1 MWHFLSLLRVHF
13 VWSVNVWKALK
24 RYFSERTAAC
34 QQNHGGSL
42 AGAFD
47 LICRSAV
54 MLWHFRHN
62 SGSGQTNHLWYG
74 KLAHFTF
81 YLRLAVLTVS
91 YDAPCKHAGRIITIL
106 LKDIHS
112 ANWTILFFFIFF
124 ASFFLLPFS
133 SSSSSLPVCMHT
145 SPSSVGVW
153 RPPSPPPKCEMCGL
167 NRFATNY
174 TNFTS
179 A

>member
-24 RYFSERTAAC
+24 RCFSERTAAC
-34 QQNHGGSL
+34 QKNHGGSL

-81 YLRLAVLTVS
+81 YLLRPSLTRKACRPDNNNTSS
-91 YDAPCKHAGRIITIL
+91 YWTALLLFISLPLFPSFIIL
-106 LKDIHS
+106 L
-112 ANWTILFFFIFF
+112 LFLSISFQCGGLE
-124 ASFFLLPFS
+124 ASITS
-133 SSSSSLPVCMHT
+133 SQIWD
-145 SPSSVGVW
+145 VW
-153 RPPSPPPKCEMCGL
+153 AKPLCHQL
-167 NRFATNY
+167 Y
-174 TNFTS
+174 
-179 A
+179 

>member
-34 QQNHGGSL
+34 QKKHGGSL

-62 SGSGQTNHLWYG
+62 SGLGQTNHLWYG

-81 YLRLAVLTVS
+81 YLSLCCLHCLLRCMCEHMSQIFGHWCTVLVL
-91 YDAPCKHAGRIITIL
+91 YFVLC
-106 LKDIHS
+106 
-112 ANWTILFFFIFF
+112 
-124 ASFFLLPFS
+124 FFLS
-133 SSSSSLPVCMHT
+133 SIF
-145 SPSSVGVW
+145 PSSFCF
-153 RPPSPPPKCEMCGL
+153 PICKCDWFRLLLRRCFRLLWGFKAARIHVVAL
-167 NRFATNY
+167 LPIISF
-174 TNFTS
+174 
-179 A
+179 